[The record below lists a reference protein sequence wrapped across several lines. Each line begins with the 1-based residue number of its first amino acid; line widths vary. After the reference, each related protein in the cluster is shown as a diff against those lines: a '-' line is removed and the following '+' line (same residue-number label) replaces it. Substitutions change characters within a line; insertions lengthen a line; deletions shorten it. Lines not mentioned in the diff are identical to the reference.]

1 MKYKHWSELS
11 KNFLLIS
18 QNFEDQAKYVWFKC
32 FLVETN
38 DQTLLSLVLIEEH
51 FIIAWINKDENQAR
65 A

>member
-1 MKYKHWSELS
+1 MKYKRWSELS

-18 QNFEDQAKYVWFKC
+18 QNFEDQAKYVWFKF

-51 FIIAWINKDENQAR
+51 FIIVWINKDENQAR
-65 A
+65 V

>member
-1 MKYKHWSELS
+1 MKYKHCSELS

-18 QNFEDQAKYVWFKC
+18 QNFEDQAKYVWFKR

-65 A
+65 V